1 MASPTHDEAEI
12 VIAASAPSIYD
23 LVADMPRMGEW
34 SPECRRCEW
43 IDGSTGAVIGAW
55 FRGHNRV
62 GPVRWSMR
70 GRVLIAD
77 RGREFTFVT
86 MEGKR
91 EGTRWTYRFEPSST
105 TTRVTESYRVMYEP
119 LYTRILDLFA
129 PRRRLLRRGMQRT
142 LERIKVAAEASAG
155 TESVG

>member
-1 MASPTHDEAEI
+1 M
-12 VIAASAPSIYD
+12 
-23 LVADMPRMGEW
+23 
-34 SPECRRCEW
+34 
-43 IDGSTGAVIGAW
+43 
-55 FRGHNRV
+55 RGHI
-62 GPVRWSMR
+62 
-70 GRVLIAD
+70 LIAD

-91 EGTRWTYRFEPSST
+91 EGTRWTYRFEPSTT

-155 TESVG
+155 TKSVG